1 MKLLVAII
9 LTALLAVVGGL
20 CFPWWSIAI
29 AAFISVLLIPM
40 RSGKAFLAGFL
51 GIFILWLFLAWWID
65 IKNQGVLSKKVAEI
79 FHLGGSSFLIILVT
93 ELIGGLVGGVA
104 AMSASYLR
112 NRRRNWYVNFTYHR
126 CKYQYSYET

>member
-20 CFPWWSIAI
+20 YLPWWSIAI
-29 AAFISVLLIPM
+29 AAFISVLLIPI

-93 ELIGGLVGGVA
+93 ALIGGLVGGVA
-104 AMSASYLR
+104 AMSGSYLR
-112 NRRRNWYVNFTYHR
+112 NR
-126 CKYQYSYET
+126 

>member
-20 CFPWWSIAI
+20 YFPWWIIAV

-51 GIFILWLFLAWWID
+51 GIFILWAVLALWID
-65 IKNQGVLSKKVAEI
+65 VKNNGVLATKVAQI
-79 FHLGGSSFLIILVT
+79 FPLGGSAFLMILVT
-93 ELIGGLVGGVA
+93 ALIGGLVGGLA
-104 AMSASYLR
+104 ALCGSYFR
-112 NRRRNWYVNFTYHR
+112 NRV
-126 CKYQYSYET
+126 